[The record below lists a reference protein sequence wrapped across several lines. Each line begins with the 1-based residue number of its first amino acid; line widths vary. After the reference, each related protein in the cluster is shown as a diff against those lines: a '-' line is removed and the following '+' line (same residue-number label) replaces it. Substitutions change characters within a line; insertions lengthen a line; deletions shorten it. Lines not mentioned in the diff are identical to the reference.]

1 MLFKK
6 GQKNYL
12 AKLKIKFKA
21 SFTEALWIDNIFLF
35 LNKHF
40 LTNDLLPFL
49 IQINNKPI
57 GFFLVP
63 PLWTSTTVIYTDIPV
78 LVILFKFF
86 TIDKQVS

>member
-1 MLFKK
+1 MDIL
-6 GQKNYL
+6 
-12 AKLKIKFKA
+12 
-21 SFTEALWIDNIFLF
+21 FLF

-49 IQINNKPI
+49 IPINTKPI

-63 PLWTSTTVIYTDIPV
+63 PLGPATPVIDTDIPV
-78 LVILFKFF
+78 LVILFKFL